1 MGLTERRAFT
11 TPNFPRDP
19 IVLSVEHD
27 ADVVPLRTDVVLS
40 ASYALVDH
48 LSTRARAR
56 AR

>member
-27 ADVVPLRTDVVLS
+27 ADVVPLRTGCRLWS

-48 LSTRARAR
+48 LSTRA
-56 AR
+56 